1 MTFLEQYTRGHP
13 RDLVKSCQHLPP
25 RVGYQRRG
33 KLLLFEHFGNGYK
46 IATAYMDKFLIGLR
60 LQQSMQQRFKRF
72 HCFSDVAAISRNRQA
87 LQSQKHS
94 YEASYKLRERW
105 RSVACD
111 LQEQSGNRAR
121 FTDLVTFVK
130 KQVKTVSDPLFGN
143 IQEIFRGTTQIKCMI
158 IYYNLRMSVVFLFFR
173 LLDFLFPCRTQR
185 ETSADNQDLSGLRLW
200 VINSNGMQRM

>member
-1 MTFLEQYTRGHP
+1 MTAWPSWNNTLGGIQETLSRAVSTYL
-13 RDLVKSCQHLPP
+13 LVWDTKEVNCFCLNILAMNT
-25 RVGYQRRG
+25 
-33 KLLLFEHFGNGYK
+33 KLLLL
-46 IATAYMDKFLIGLR
+46 TWTKFLIGLR
-60 LQQSMQQRFKRF
+60 LQQSMQQRFKLF

-130 KQVKTVSDPLFGN
+130 KQVKTVSGPLFGN

-185 ETSADNQDLSGLRLW
+185 ETSADNQDTFRPQTLGH
-200 VINSNGMQRM
+200 